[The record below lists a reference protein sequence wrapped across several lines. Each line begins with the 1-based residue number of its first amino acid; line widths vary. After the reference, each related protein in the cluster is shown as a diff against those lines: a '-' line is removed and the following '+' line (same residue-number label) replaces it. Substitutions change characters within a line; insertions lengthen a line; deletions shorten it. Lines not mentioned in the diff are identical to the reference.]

1 MKDNNSRRPLNIQE
15 MQDKL
20 KEMGIDK
27 SLAHLNA
34 SGSSSF
40 KKAKSQPS
48 EPTQSVA
55 PQAPVQA
62 NDPVV
67 PDVTKVKNTE
77 VKVKNTEVKVT
88 TPNAA
93 GSGASQQVP
102 IVDQDPA
109 TLELTDW
116 CIHVFGSFLSVY
128 ETQWEYQY
136 GSEPSGKFLEF
147 AHSVDSDGLNRVLM
161 HCHERIQLGNSWPP
175 QMGELWILKDS
186 LTEEELLDSRIRVLS
201 RSGDNKI
208 EKWLIQNKL
217 YDLKRTAENKLD
229 GLFKKYYLE
238 AKRLDE
244 KGMLET
250 ELPEFLL
257 AANSVKNLNDLKR
270 EEYESQHGK
279 AINPRIQKI
288 LNSKK

>member
-1 MKDNNSRRPLNIQE
+1 
-15 MQDKL
+15 
-20 KEMGIDK
+20 MGIDK

-48 EPTQSVA
+48 EPAS
-55 PQAPVQA
+55 
-62 NDPVV
+62 PVV
-67 PDVTKVKNTE
+67 PEVLPKDPAVPDVIEAQCTE
-77 VKVKNTEVKVT
+77 VA

-93 GSGASQQVP
+93 STGASQQVP
-102 IVDQDPA
+102 VVDQDDA
-109 TLELTDW
+109 ELELTDW

-136 GSEPSGKFLEF
+136 GSEPSGKFIEF
-147 AHSVDSDGLNRVLM
+147 ANSVDSDGLNRVLM

-201 RSGDNKI
+201 RTAVNKI

-250 ELPEFLL
+250 ELPQFLL

>member
-1 MKDNNSRRPLNIQE
+1 
-15 MQDKL
+15 
-20 KEMGIDK
+20 MGIDK

-48 EPTQSVA
+48 EP
-55 PQAPVQA
+55 PQ
-62 NDPVV
+62 PVV
-67 PDVTKVKNTE
+67 PDATVQPNAPEVIEAQSTE
-77 VKVKNTEVKVT
+77 VKVA

-102 IVDQDPA
+102 VVDQDPA
-109 TLELTDW
+109 ELELTDW

-201 RSGDNKI
+201 RAAVNNI

-250 ELPEFLL
+250 ELPQFLL